1 MKTSTPHS
9 SVSGLDGRRLLL
21 AASAAL
27 ILSSALPGA
36 AASAAVTSGNA
47 GSRTGTISGRI
58 TGDGHPLPGQ
68 CAEAYNAATRKVVF
82 GTADR
87 NGNYRITH
95 LKAGKYQV
103 QFAPGIYC
111 ANPGNWLEQWYPNRT
126 SLNPPDH
133 PVLVRVR
140 ANEDTAGIN
149 GHLKKGAQISG
160 VVHSRSGRPLSQI
173 CVDVVGMLPHNS
185 TVAIGQPTNRRG
197 GYATHGLFPG
207 RYTVEFT
214 NGCGNPKKYAIQWWL
229 NAASRK
235 KATVIKITGPAIAT
249 GVNATLRLR

>member
-1 MKTSTPHS
+1 MLP
-9 SVSGLDGRRLLL
+9 
-21 AASAAL
+21 
-27 ILSSALPGA
+27 SALPIWNA
-36 AASAAVTSGNA
+36 TAAVTTGNA
-47 GSRTGTISGRI
+47 GSGSISGRI
-58 TGDGHPLPGQ
+58 TGDGHPLAGQ
-68 CAEAYNAATRKVVF
+68 CAEAYNVATRKVTF
-82 GTADR
+82 GTAAR
-87 NGNYRITH
+87 SGRYQITH
-95 LKAGKYQV
+95 LMPGRYQV

-111 ANPGNWLEQWYPNRT
+111 AHSGNWLEQWYPNHT

-149 GHLKKGAQISG
+149 GNLKEGAQISG
-160 VVHSRSGRPLSQI
+160 IVHSRSGKRLSRI
-173 CVDVVGMLPHNS
+173 CVEVVGMLPHGS
-185 TVAIGQPTNRRG
+185 TVAIVQPTNRQG
-197 GYATHGLFPG
+197 GYAGHGLFPG

-249 GVNATLRLR
+249 GVNAALRSR